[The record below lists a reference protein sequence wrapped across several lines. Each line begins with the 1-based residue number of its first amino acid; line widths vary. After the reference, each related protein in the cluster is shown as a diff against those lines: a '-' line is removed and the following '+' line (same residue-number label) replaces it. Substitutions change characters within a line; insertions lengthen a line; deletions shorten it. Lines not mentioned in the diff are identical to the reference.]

1 MNATTTIPEDAA
13 LPGLMALCAMGLAAV
28 MPELGFEGIPIE
40 LLLCG
45 YTPGK
50 RAALEVRT
58 AGRRFAVKAYASD
71 PSREVAL
78 YQAFA
83 AAGLAGDSGVRVPPL
98 LAWNRE
104 LQMEAI
110 GWLDGPTAQDL
121 VERGQGQR
129 AGELAVRWLRC
140 AASLAVKLGPPLGA
154 AQVLERSG
162 KWAAKLGAADPAL
175 GNLGVSLAR
184 ILERTQPK
192 AREPHLL
199 HGALYARH
207 LLDLGDGPGLIDWDG
222 FGQGPLEFDA
232 GVFLATIWIFGVR
245 KPLLAEEAARAVKAF
260 LSGTAGWLD
269 ERALAWY
276 WAAALL
282 HLAERGAKPMARRP
296 DEWKQRAQTVLEEAA
311 RLATAPAG
319 IFDRT
324 VIAKETQATEV
335 ASQAVNQM
343 NA

>member
-1 MNATTTIPEDAA
+1 MKATTTMPEDAA
-13 LPGLMALCAMGLAAV
+13 LPGLVAICAMGLAAV
-28 MPELGFEGIPIE
+28 MPELGLEGVPVE

-45 YTPGK
+45 YTRGK

-58 AGRRFAVKAYASD
+58 AHRHFAVKAYAND
-71 PSREVAL
+71 LSREVAL
-78 YQAFA
+78 YQALA
-83 AAGLAGDSGVRVPPL
+83 AELGGDSGAHVPPL

-104 LQMEAI
+104 LRLEVI
-110 GWLDGPTAQDL
+110 GWLDGPTAQTL
-121 VERGQGQR
+121 VERGQGRR
-129 AGELAVRWLRC
+129 AGELAVRWLHC
-140 AASLAVKLGPPLGA
+140 AASLAVKLGPALGA
-154 AQVLERSG
+154 AQVLERSSR
-162 KWAAKLGAADPAL
+162 WAAKLGAADPAL

-245 KPLLAEEAARAVKAF
+245 KPLLAEEAARAAKAF

-269 ERALAWY
+269 EQALAWY

-282 HLAERGAKPMARRP
+282 HLAERGAKPTARRP

-324 VIAKETQATEV
+324 VIAKETHATEV
-335 ASQAVNQM
+335 ASQPVN
-343 NA
+343 